1 LLRPLQFRKETSEA
15 CSFLQELVR
24 DRRIVLWRMVSGFLS
39 FGMALVALLRV
50 GSTQNL
56 SLQPHPALFLH
67 QVMADRAIL
76 VPEAAP
82 PAENEAPTLWSL
94 TWQHPI
100 FRFLDPHFQQDLFP
114 PPKLAPAPPV
124 TEQSSSG
131 QEKPVEESPGAPSS
145 DTAGASA
152 EEAGGAPSA
161 ETPVD
166 EGREGS
172 SPEASKDVADGGV
185 KAEEVDVAEGY
196 EKVEMEMA
204 EPGK

>member
-1 LLRPLQFRKETSEA
+1 MLRSLQFPKEANEA
-15 CSFLQELVR
+15 CSFLQEHACHRSWSCSPENIDRLLEFR
-24 DRRIVLWRMVSGFLS
+24 DGPCAFLP
-39 FGMALVALLRV
+39 A

-56 SLQPHPALFLH
+56 SLQSHPALFLP

-76 VPEAAP
+76 VPEAVP
-82 PAENEAPTLWSL
+82 PAKNEAPTLWSL

-114 PPKLAPAPPV
+114 PPKPALAPPV
-124 TEQSSSG
+124 TEESSSG
-131 QEKPVEESPGAPSS
+131 QEKPVEESPDAPSS
-145 DTAGASA
+145 DTAGASD
-152 EEAGGAPSA
+152 EGAGGSPSA
-161 ETPVD
+161 GTVD

-172 SPEASKDVADGGV
+172 SPADSKDVADGGV

-196 EKVEMEMA
+196 EKVEMEMV

>member
-1 LLRPLQFRKETSEA
+1 
-15 CSFLQELVR
+15 
-24 DRRIVLWRMVSGFLS
+24 
-39 FGMALVALLRV
+39 
-50 GSTQNL
+50 
-56 SLQPHPALFLH
+56 
-67 QVMADRAIL
+67 MADRAIL

-82 PAENEAPTLWSL
+82 PGENEAPTLWSL

-114 PPKLAPAPPV
+114 PPKPAPAPPV
-124 TEQSSSG
+124 TEQ
-131 QEKPVEESPGAPSS
+131 EKPVEESPDAPSS

-152 EEAGGAPSA
+152 EGAGGSPSA
-161 ETPVD
+161 GTVD

-172 SPEASKDVADGGV
+172 SPAGSKDVADGGV

-196 EKVEMEMA
+196 EKVEMEMV